1 MKDKLIQNKTKKNHC
16 EKYELAITNYV
27 LGEKTFIP
35 KEELLEHLKTCASCQ
50 GDFRNW
56 QATYSTMRAKEYDS
70 RPDVKQRSE
79 EFISKLT
86 SGQLPSC
93 KVGPDEYIVN
103 IEDETGHPAGLVW
116 HQLGKNGKMTI
127 AGLVQ
132 KTNLDEGVVRE
143 TLGWLGKEKKIIKI
157 RNHKE
162 TFICLTEEE
171 QKKADSLK

>member
-1 MKDKLIQNKTKKNHC
+1 MP
-16 EKYELAITNYV
+16 
-27 LGEKTFIP
+27 IP
-35 KEELLEHLKTCASCQ
+35 KEELLEHLKTCSKCQ
-50 GDFRNW
+50 SDLRNW
-56 QATYSTMRAKEYDS
+56 QATYSTMRAQEYDA
-70 RPDVKQRSE
+70 RPEVKQRSE
-79 EFISKLT
+79 EFINQLT
-86 SGQLPSC
+86 SGKLPSC

-103 IEDETGHPAGLVW
+103 IEDETGKPAGLVW

-171 QKKADSLK
+171 QKKADALS